1 MSTSD
6 AIHLSETSTLNDAN
20 LHQLLQQQFGFDQ
33 FRPGQLAAIKTI
45 LSGHSALAIFPTGSG
60 KSLCYQFCAQQLP
73 NLTLVISPLLA
84 LMKDQLAFLASKG
97 IAAASIDSSLTYEQ
111 TQQVMRDVRDN
122 RTRILMV
129 SVERFKNERFRQFL
143 HSVAISLL
151 VVDEAHCI
159 SEWGHNF
166 RPDYLKIPQFCAAF
180 SIPQTLLLTATATE
194 QVKHDMALR
203 FELSPQH
210 IIQTGFYR
218 PNLDL
223 SVVAVSQ
230 QDKNNHLAHY
240 VKHFTAANHCGAGI
254 VYVTLQQTAEEV
266 AQYLVSQGVNARAY
280 HAGMEQDDRQD
291 IQQQFMDNRVQV
303 IVATI
308 AFGMGIDKS
317 DIRFVMHYD
326 LPKSIENYSQEIGR
340 AGRDGNVSHCITLAN
355 LDGLNTVENF
365 VYGDT
370 PEPESIANL
379 LDIIASET
387 DQGRWE
393 VQELSLSTA
402 CNIRTL
408 PLKTLFVQLELMDVI
423 KPSFAYFADFKYR
436 FIEDKQ
442 AILNR
447 FNAERQAFL
456 NQVFEHTQ
464 FKKIWGQLDFDSLY
478 QQYGC
483 ERQRVVAALEY
494 LADQNLI
501 ILETKKITQVY
512 SVKQQ
517 ALSSESQRLQLTQQ
531 LAQYFGGNEHKEI
544 VRIGKLV
551 AFFELDT
558 CLSAALAQYFDDQ
571 AAPKTCGHCSVCR
584 GEIAVLSKQT
594 LAPLPDTA
602 NVAAMLTPLHQVA
615 QAKSLPT
622 VTIATQAKFLAGMV
636 MPRFSRMKVK
646 QLDGFGR
653 FSAYRYQDI
662 LDAVKK
668 VNS

>member
-1 MSTSD
+1 MSNMAPNTD
-6 AIHLSETSTLNDAN
+6 THQGIHSLN
-20 LHQLLQQQFGFDQ
+20 LHQLLQQQFNFDH
-33 FRPGQLAAIKTI
+33 FRSGQQAVIETI
-45 LSGHSALAIFPTGSG
+45 LAGQSALAIFPTGSG

-111 TQQVMRDVRDN
+111 TQQVMRDVRDK

-143 HSVAISLL
+143 HSVPISLL

-166 RPDYLKIPQFCAAF
+166 RPDYLKIPQFCQAF
-180 SIPQTLLLTATATE
+180 SIPQTLLLTATATA
-194 QVKHDMALR
+194 QVKHDMASR
-203 FELSPQH
+203 FGLTPAQ

-218 PNLDL
+218 ANLDL
-223 SVVAVSQ
+223 SVLAVSQ
-230 QDKNNHLAHY
+230 QEKNDQLVNCVNY
-240 VKHFTAANHCGAGI
+240 YANNGQTGAGI
-254 VYVTLQQTAEEV
+254 VYVTLQQTAEDV
-266 AQYLVSQGVNARAY
+266 AQVLINQGINAQAY
-280 HAGMEQDDRQD
+280 HAGMEQASRQS
-291 IQQQFMDNRVQV
+291 IQQQFMDNQVQV

-317 DIRFVMHYD
+317 DIRFVIHYD

-340 AGRDGNVSHCITLAN
+340 AGRDGQLSHCVTLAN

-370 PEPESIANL
+370 PEPESIEQL
-379 LDIIASET
+379 LEIIVDET
-387 DQGRWE
+387 EQGRWE
-393 VQELSLSTA
+393 VQELPLSTA
-402 CNIRTL
+402 CNIRSL
-408 PLKTLFVQLELMDVI
+408 PLKTLFVQLELLGVI
-423 KPSFAYFADFKYR
+423 SPSYAYFADFKYR
-436 FIEDKQ
+436 FVEDKQ
-442 AILNR
+442 TILNR

-456 NQVFEHTQ
+456 SEVFEHTQ

-478 QQYGC
+478 QQYGA

-494 LADQNLI
+494 LAEQQLI

-512 SVKQQ
+512 SVNQQ
-517 ALSSESQRLQLTQQ
+517 ALTDPAKVQALSLQLSD
-531 LAQYFGGNEHKEI
+531 YFTDNERKEM
-544 VRIGKLV
+544 VRISQLV

-558 CLSAALAQYFDDQ
+558 CLSASLAEYFDDQ
-571 AAPKTCGHCSVCR
+571 AAPKSCGHCSVCR
-584 GEIAVLSKQT
+584 GQIAVLSKQA
-594 LAPLPDTA
+594 LAPLPDSA
-602 NVAAMLTPLHQVA
+602 NVATLLAPLHQVA

-622 VTIATQAKFLAGMV
+622 VTVATQAKFLAGMV
-636 MPRFSRMKVK
+636 MPRFSRLKLK

-662 LDAVKK
+662 LAAVNK

>member
-1 MSTSD
+1 MSSMTPYSD
-6 AIHLSETSTLNDAN
+6 TDQGVDSAG
-20 LHQLLQQQFGFDQ
+20 LHQLLQQQFGFDH
-33 FRPGQLAAIKTI
+33 FRTGQQAVIETI
-45 LSGHSALAIFPTGSG
+45 LSGQSALAIFPTGSG

-73 NLTLVISPLLA
+73 HLTLVISPLLA

-143 HSVAISLL
+143 HSVPISLM

-166 RPDYLKIPQFCAAF
+166 RPDYLKIPQFCQAF
-180 SIPQTLLLTATATE
+180 SIPQTLLLTATATA
-194 QVKHDMALR
+194 QVKLDMASR
-203 FELSPQH
+203 FGLTPAQ

-218 PNLDL
+218 ANLDL
-223 SVVAVSQ
+223 SVMAVSQ
-230 QDKNNHLAHY
+230 QDKNNQLVDCVNY
-240 VKHFTAANHCGAGI
+240 YANNEQTGAGI
-254 VYVTLQQTAEEV
+254 VYVTLQQTAEDV
-266 AQYLVSQGVNARAY
+266 AQVLMNQGINARAY
-280 HAGMEQDDRQD
+280 HAGMEQEARQS
-291 IQQQFMDNRVQV
+291 IQQQFMNNQVQV

-317 DIRFVMHYD
+317 DIRFVIHYD

-340 AGRDGNVSHCITLAN
+340 AGRDGQLSYCVTLAN

-370 PEPESIANL
+370 PEPEGIKQL
-379 LDIIASET
+379 LEIIADET

-393 VQELSLSTA
+393 VQELPLSTA
-402 CNIRTL
+402 CNIRSL
-408 PLKTLFVQLELMDVI
+408 PLKTLFVQLELLGVI
-423 KPSFAYFADFKYR
+423 SPSFAYFADFKYR
-436 FIEDKQ
+436 FVEDKQ
-442 AILNR
+442 VILSR
-447 FNAERQAFL
+447 FNPERQAFL

-478 QQYGC
+478 QQYGA

-494 LADQNLI
+494 LAEQQLI

-512 SVKQQ
+512 NVNQQ
-517 ALSSESQRLQLTQQ
+517 ALANPAQLQALSLQISD
-531 LAQYFGGNEHKEI
+531 YFDDNERKEI
-544 VRIGKLV
+544 VRISQLV
-551 AFFELDT
+551 AFFELDS
-558 CLSAALAQYFDDQ
+558 CLSASLAEYFDDQ
-571 AAPKTCGHCSVCR
+571 AAPKSCGHCSVCR
-584 GEIAVLSKQT
+584 GQIAVLSKQA
-594 LAPLPDTA
+594 LAPLPDSA
-602 NVAAMLTPLHQVA
+602 NVAALLAPLHQVA

-622 VTIATQAKFLAGMV
+622 VTVATQAKFLAGMV
-636 MPRFSRMKVK
+636 MPRFSRLKVK
-646 QLDGFGR
+646 QFEGFGR

-662 LDAVKK
+662 LAAVNK

>member
-1 MSTSD
+1 MAPNTD
-6 AIHLSETSTLNDAN
+6 THQGIHSLN
-20 LHQLLQQQFGFDQ
+20 LHQLLQQQFNFDH
-33 FRPGQLAAIKTI
+33 FRSGQQAVIETI
-45 LSGHSALAIFPTGSG
+45 LAGQSALAIFPTGSG

-111 TQQVMRDVRDN
+111 TQQVMRDVRDK

-143 HSVAISLL
+143 HSVPISLL

-166 RPDYLKIPQFCAAF
+166 RPDYLKIPQFCQAF
-180 SIPQTLLLTATATE
+180 SIPQTLLLTATATA
-194 QVKHDMALR
+194 QVKHDMASR
-203 FELSPQH
+203 FGLTPAQ

-218 PNLDL
+218 ANLDL
-223 SVVAVSQ
+223 SVLAVSQ
-230 QDKNNHLAHY
+230 QEKNDQLVNCVNY
-240 VKHFTAANHCGAGI
+240 YANNGQTGAGI
-254 VYVTLQQTAEEV
+254 VYVTLQQTAEDV
-266 AQYLVSQGVNARAY
+266 AQVLINQGINAQAY
-280 HAGMEQDDRQD
+280 HAGMEQASRQS
-291 IQQQFMDNRVQV
+291 IQQQFMDNQVQV

-317 DIRFVMHYD
+317 DIRFVIHYD

-340 AGRDGNVSHCITLAN
+340 AGRDGQLSHCVTLAN

-370 PEPESIANL
+370 PEPESIEQL
-379 LDIIASET
+379 LEIIVDET
-387 DQGRWE
+387 EQGRWE
-393 VQELSLSTA
+393 VQELPLSTA
-402 CNIRTL
+402 CNIRSL
-408 PLKTLFVQLELMDVI
+408 PLKTLFVQLELLGVI
-423 KPSFAYFADFKYR
+423 SPSYAYFADFKYR
-436 FIEDKQ
+436 FVEDKQ
-442 AILNR
+442 TILNR

-456 NQVFEHTQ
+456 SQVFEHTQ

-478 QQYGC
+478 QQYGA

-494 LADQNLI
+494 LAEQQLI

-512 SVKQQ
+512 NVNQQ
-517 ALSSESQRLQLTQQ
+517 ALTDPAKVQALSLQLSD
-531 LAQYFGGNEHKEI
+531 YFTDNERKEM
-544 VRIGKLV
+544 VRISQLV

-558 CLSAALAQYFDDQ
+558 CLSASLAEYFDDQ
-571 AAPKTCGHCSVCR
+571 AAPKSCGHCSVCR
-584 GEIAVLSKQT
+584 GQIAVLSKQA
-594 LAPLPDTA
+594 LAPLPDSA
-602 NVAAMLTPLHQVA
+602 NVATLLAPLHQVA

-622 VTIATQAKFLAGMV
+622 VTVATQAKFLAGMV
-636 MPRFSRMKVK
+636 MPRFSRLKLK

-662 LDAVKK
+662 LAAVNK

>member
-1 MSTSD
+1 MFTSS
-6 AIHLSETSTLNDAN
+6 ANHFDAN
-20 LHQLLQQQFGFDQ
+20 PSFDSATLHALLQQQFGFEQ
-33 FRPGQLAAIKTI
+33 FRDGQQSVIETI
-45 LSGHSALAIFPTGSG
+45 LAGQSALAIFPTGSG

-73 NLTLVISPLLA
+73 HLTLVISPLLA

-111 TQQVMRDVRDN
+111 TQQVMRDVRDK

-143 HSVAISLL
+143 HSVPISLL

-166 RPDYLKIPQFCAAF
+166 RPDYLKIPQFCQAF
-180 SIPQTLLLTATATE
+180 SIPQTLLLTATATA
-194 QVKHDMALR
+194 QVKHDMASR
-203 FELSPQH
+203 FGLTPAQ

-218 PNLDL
+218 ANLDL
-223 SVVAVSQ
+223 SVLAVSQ
-230 QDKNNHLAHY
+230 QEKNDQLVNCVNY
-240 VKHFTAANHCGAGI
+240 YANNGQTGAGI
-254 VYVTLQQTAEEV
+254 VYVTLQQTAEDV
-266 AQYLVSQGVNARAY
+266 AQVLINQGINAQAY
-280 HAGMEQDDRQD
+280 HAGMEQASRQS
-291 IQQQFMDNRVQV
+291 IQQQFMDNQVQV

-317 DIRFVMHYD
+317 DIRFVIHYD

-340 AGRDGNVSHCITLAN
+340 AGRDGQLSHCVTLAN

-370 PEPESIANL
+370 PEPDSIEQL
-379 LDIIASET
+379 LETIADET
-387 DQGRWE
+387 EQGRWE
-393 VQELSLSTA
+393 VQELPLSTA

-408 PLKTLFVQLELMDVI
+408 PLKTLFVQLELLGVI
-423 KPSFAYFADFKYR
+423 SPSYAYFAEFKYR
-436 FIEDKQ
+436 FVEDKHT
-442 AILNR
+442 ILNR

-478 QQYGC
+478 QQYGA

-494 LADQNLI
+494 LAEQQLI

-512 SVKQQ
+512 NVNQQ
-517 ALSSESQRLQLTQQ
+517 AFSDPTKVHALGAQLSD
-531 LAQYFGGNEHKEI
+531 YFADNEHKEI
-544 VRIGKLV
+544 VRISQLV
-551 AFFELDT
+551 AFFELNT
-558 CLSAALAQYFDDQ
+558 CLSASLAEYFDDH
-571 AAPKTCGHCSVCR
+571 AAPKSCGHCSVCR
-584 GEIAVLSKQT
+584 GQSAVLSKQA
-594 LAPLPDTA
+594 LAPLPDSA
-602 NVAAMLTPLHQVA
+602 NLAALLAPLHQVA

-622 VTIATQAKFLAGMV
+622 VTVATQAKFLAGMV
-636 MPRFSRMKVK
+636 MPRFSRLKLK

-662 LDAVKK
+662 LAAVNK

>member
-1 MSTSD
+1 MSNMAPNTD
-6 AIHLSETSTLNDAN
+6 THQGIHSLN
-20 LHQLLQQQFGFDQ
+20 LHQLLQQQFNFDH
-33 FRPGQLAAIKTI
+33 FRSGQQAVIETI
-45 LSGHSALAIFPTGSG
+45 LAGQSALAIFPTGSG

-111 TQQVMRDVRDN
+111 TQQVMRDVRDK

-143 HSVAISLL
+143 HSVPISLL

-166 RPDYLKIPQFCAAF
+166 RPDYLKIPQFCQAF
-180 SIPQTLLLTATATE
+180 SIPQTLLLTATATA
-194 QVKHDMALR
+194 QVKHDMASR
-203 FELSPQH
+203 FGLTPAQ

-218 PNLDL
+218 ANLDL
-223 SVVAVSQ
+223 SVLAVSQ
-230 QDKNNHLAHY
+230 QEKNDQLVNCVNY
-240 VKHFTAANHCGAGI
+240 YANNGQTGAGI
-254 VYVTLQQTAEEV
+254 VYVTLQQTAEDV
-266 AQYLVSQGVNARAY
+266 AQVLINQGINAQAY
-280 HAGMEQDDRQD
+280 HAGMEQASRQS
-291 IQQQFMDNRVQV
+291 IQQQFMDNQVQV

-317 DIRFVMHYD
+317 DIRFVIHYD

-340 AGRDGNVSHCITLAN
+340 AGRDGQLSHCVTLAN

-370 PEPESIANL
+370 PEPESIEQL
-379 LDIIASET
+379 LEIIVDET
-387 DQGRWE
+387 EQGRWE
-393 VQELSLSTA
+393 VQELPLSTA
-402 CNIRTL
+402 CNIRSL
-408 PLKTLFVQLELMDVI
+408 PLKTLFVQLELLGVI
-423 KPSFAYFADFKYR
+423 SPSYAYFADFKYR
-436 FIEDKQ
+436 FVEDKQ
-442 AILNR
+442 TILNR

-456 NQVFEHTQ
+456 SQVFEHTQ

-478 QQYGC
+478 QQYGA

-494 LADQNLI
+494 LAEQQLI

-512 SVKQQ
+512 NVNQQ
-517 ALSSESQRLQLTQQ
+517 ALTDPAKVQALSLQLSD
-531 LAQYFGGNEHKEI
+531 YFTDNERKEM
-544 VRIGKLV
+544 VRISQLV

-558 CLSAALAQYFDDQ
+558 CLSASLAEYFDDQ
-571 AAPKTCGHCSVCR
+571 AAPKSCGHCSVCR
-584 GEIAVLSKQT
+584 GQIAVLSKQA
-594 LAPLPDTA
+594 LAPLPDSA
-602 NVAAMLTPLHQVA
+602 NVATLLAPLHQVA

-622 VTIATQAKFLAGMV
+622 VTVATQAKFLAGMV
-636 MPRFSRMKVK
+636 MPRFSRLKLK

-662 LDAVKK
+662 LAAVNK

>member
-1 MSTSD
+1 MTTHTPIIAQGSSRLNVAD
-6 AIHLSETSTLNDAN
+6 LHL
-20 LHQLLQQQFGFDQ
+20 LLQQQFGFAE
-33 FRPGQLAAIKTI
+33 FREGQQQVIETI

-111 TQQVMRDVRDN
+111 TQQVMRDIRDKQ
-122 RTRILMV
+122 TRILMV

-143 HSVAISLL
+143 HSVPISLL

-166 RPDYLKIPQFCAAF
+166 RPDYLKIPQFCQAF

-194 QVKHDMALR
+194 QVKRDMASR
-203 FELSPQH
+203 FALAPQQ
-210 IIQTGFYR
+210 IVQTGFYR
-218 PNLDL
+218 SNLDL
-223 SVVAVSQ
+223 SVIAVTEQ
-230 QDKNNHLAHY
+230 EKNHHLVHY
-240 VKHFTAANHCGAGI
+240 VKHFTASDCVGI
-254 VYVTLQQTAEEV
+254 VYVTLQHTAEDV
-266 AQYLVSQGVNARAY
+266 AQLLKTAGVNAQAY
-280 HAGMEQDDRQD
+280 HAGMEQESRQS
-291 IQQQFMDNRVQV
+291 IQQQFMDNQVQV

-317 DIRFVMHYD
+317 DIRFVIHYD

-340 AGRDGNVSHCITLAN
+340 AGRDGQLSYCYTLAN

-370 PEPESIANL
+370 PEPESIADL
-379 LDIIASET
+379 LEIIATET

-436 FIEDKQ
+436 FVEDKHV
-442 AILNR
+442 ILNR
-447 FNAERQAFL
+447 FNPERQAFL
-456 NQVFEHTQ
+456 NQIFEHTH
-464 FKKIWGQLDFDSLY
+464 FKKIWGQLDFDRLY
-478 QQYGC
+478 QQYGS

-494 LADQNLI
+494 LAEQQLI
-501 ILETKKITQVY
+501 VLETKKITQVFT
-512 SVKQQ
+512 VNQQ
-517 ALSSESQRLQLTQQ
+517 VLHSTLQRQQLTQQ
-531 LAQYFGGNEHKEI
+531 LSDYFSDNERKEI
-544 VRIGKLV
+544 VRISKLV
-551 AFFELDT
+551 AYFELDT
-558 CLSAALAQYFDDQ
+558 CLSSALALYFDDH
-571 AAPKTCGHCSVCR
+571 AAPQTCGHCSVCR
-584 GEIAVLSKQT
+584 GQIAVLSKQT
-594 LAPLPDTA
+594 LPALPEADNIATLLAPLQ
-602 NVAAMLTPLHQVA
+602 QVV
-615 QAKSLPT
+615 QDKSLPT
-622 VTIATQAKFLAGMV
+622 LTIATQAKFLAGMV
-636 MPRFSRMKVK
+636 MPRFSRLKVK
-646 QLDGFGR
+646 QFEGFGR

-662 LDAVKK
+662 LDALKK

>member
-1 MSTSD
+1 MSNMAPNTD
-6 AIHLSETSTLNDAN
+6 THQGIHSLN
-20 LHQLLQQQFGFDQ
+20 LHQLLQQQFNFDH
-33 FRPGQLAAIKTI
+33 FRSGQQAVIETI
-45 LSGHSALAIFPTGSG
+45 LAGQSALAIFPTGSG

-111 TQQVMRDVRDN
+111 TQQVMRDVRDK

-143 HSVAISLL
+143 HSVPISLL

-166 RPDYLKIPQFCAAF
+166 RPDYLKIPQFCQAF
-180 SIPQTLLLTATATE
+180 SIPQTLLLTATATA
-194 QVKHDMALR
+194 QVKHDMASR
-203 FELSPQH
+203 FGLTPAQ

-218 PNLDL
+218 ANLDL
-223 SVVAVSQ
+223 SVLAVSQ
-230 QDKNNHLAHY
+230 QEKNDQLVNCVNY
-240 VKHFTAANHCGAGI
+240 YANNGQTGAGI
-254 VYVTLQQTAEEV
+254 VYVTLQQTAEDV
-266 AQYLVSQGVNARAY
+266 AQVLINQGINAQAY
-280 HAGMEQDDRQD
+280 HAGMEQASRQS
-291 IQQQFMDNRVQV
+291 IQQQFMDNQVQV

-317 DIRFVMHYD
+317 DIRFVIHYD

-340 AGRDGNVSHCITLAN
+340 AGRDGQLSHCVTLAN

-370 PEPESIANL
+370 PEPESIEQL
-379 LDIIASET
+379 LEIIVDET
-387 DQGRWE
+387 EQGRWE
-393 VQELSLSTA
+393 VQELPLSTA
-402 CNIRTL
+402 CNIRSL
-408 PLKTLFVQLELMDVI
+408 PLKTLFVQLELLGVI
-423 KPSFAYFADFKYR
+423 SPSYAYFADFKYR
-436 FIEDKQ
+436 FVEDKQ
-442 AILNR
+442 TILNR

-456 NQVFEHTQ
+456 SEVFEHTQ

-478 QQYGC
+478 QQYGA

-494 LADQNLI
+494 LAEQQLI

-512 SVKQQ
+512 NVNQQ
-517 ALSSESQRLQLTQQ
+517 ALTDPAKVQALSLQLSD
-531 LAQYFGGNEHKEI
+531 YFTDNERKEM
-544 VRIGKLV
+544 VRISQLV

-558 CLSAALAQYFDDQ
+558 CLSASLAEYFDDQ
-571 AAPKTCGHCSVCR
+571 AAPKSCGHCSVCR
-584 GEIAVLSKQT
+584 GQIAVLSKQA
-594 LAPLPDTA
+594 LAPLPDSA
-602 NVAAMLTPLHQVA
+602 NVATLLAPLHQVA

-622 VTIATQAKFLAGMV
+622 VTVATQAKFLAGMV
-636 MPRFSRMKVK
+636 MPRFSRLKLK

-662 LDAVKK
+662 LAAVNK

>member
-1 MSTSD
+1 MAPNTD
-6 AIHLSETSTLNDAN
+6 THQGIHSLN
-20 LHQLLQQQFGFDQ
+20 LHQLLQQQFNFDH
-33 FRPGQLAAIKTI
+33 FRSGQQAVIETI
-45 LSGHSALAIFPTGSG
+45 LAGQSALAIFPTGSG

-111 TQQVMRDVRDN
+111 TQQVMRDVRDK

-143 HSVAISLL
+143 HSVPISLL

-166 RPDYLKIPQFCAAF
+166 RPDYLKIPQFCQAF
-180 SIPQTLLLTATATE
+180 SIPQTLLLTATATA
-194 QVKHDMALR
+194 QVKHDMASR
-203 FELSPQH
+203 FGLTPAQ

-218 PNLDL
+218 ANLDL
-223 SVVAVSQ
+223 SVLAVSQ
-230 QDKNNHLAHY
+230 QEKNDQLVNCVNY
-240 VKHFTAANHCGAGI
+240 YANNGQTGAGI
-254 VYVTLQQTAEEV
+254 VYVTLQQTAEDV
-266 AQYLVSQGVNARAY
+266 AQVLINQGINAQAY
-280 HAGMEQDDRQD
+280 HAGMEQASRQS
-291 IQQQFMDNRVQV
+291 IQQQFMDNQVQV

-317 DIRFVMHYD
+317 DIRFVIHYD

-340 AGRDGNVSHCITLAN
+340 AGRDGQLSHCVTLAN

-370 PEPESIANL
+370 PEPESIEQL
-379 LDIIASET
+379 LEIIVDET
-387 DQGRWE
+387 EQGRWE
-393 VQELSLSTA
+393 VQELPLSTA
-402 CNIRTL
+402 CNIRSL
-408 PLKTLFVQLELMDVI
+408 PLKTLFVQLELLGVI
-423 KPSFAYFADFKYR
+423 SPSYAYFADFKYR
-436 FIEDKQ
+436 FVEDKQ
-442 AILNR
+442 TILNR

-456 NQVFEHTQ
+456 SEVFEHTQ

-478 QQYGC
+478 QQYGA

-494 LADQNLI
+494 LAEQQLI

-512 SVKQQ
+512 SVNQQ
-517 ALSSESQRLQLTQQ
+517 ALTDPAKVQALSLQLSD
-531 LAQYFGGNEHKEI
+531 YFTDNERKEM
-544 VRIGKLV
+544 VRISQLV

-558 CLSAALAQYFDDQ
+558 CLSASLAEYFDDQ
-571 AAPKTCGHCSVCR
+571 AAPKSCGHCSVCR
-584 GEIAVLSKQT
+584 GQIAVLSKQA
-594 LAPLPDTA
+594 LAPLPDSA
-602 NVAAMLTPLHQVA
+602 NVATLLAPLHQVA

-622 VTIATQAKFLAGMV
+622 VTVATQAKFLAGMV
-636 MPRFSRMKVK
+636 MPRFSRLKLK

-662 LDAVKK
+662 LAAVNK

>member
-1 MSTSD
+1 MTPSAQND
-6 AIHLSETSTLNDAN
+6 TLKTIAALGTVEHQA
-20 LHQLLQQQFGFDQ
+20 LHQFLQQQFGFNE
-33 FRPGQLAAIKTI
+33 FREGQQAVIETVLA
-45 LSGHSALAIFPTGSG
+45 GHSALAIFPTGSG

-111 TQQVMRDVRDN
+111 TQQVISNIREQ

-143 HSVAISLL
+143 KSVSISLL

-166 RPDYLKIPQFCAAF
+166 RPDYLKIPQYCQEFA
-180 SIPQTLLLTATATE
+180 IPQCLLLTATATE
-194 QVKHDMALR
+194 QVKMDMASR
-203 FELSPQH
+203 FNLSAQQVV
-210 IIQTGFYR
+210 QTGFYR

-230 QDKNNHLAHY
+230 QQKLSQLTQI
-240 VKHFTAANHCGAGI
+240 VKEFTGAGI
-254 VYVTLQQTAEEV
+254 VYVTLQQTAEDV
-266 AQYLVSQGVNARAY
+266 AAHLIRQGVNVAAY
-280 HAGMEQDDRQD
+280 HAGMEQPIRQK
-291 IQQQFMDNRVQV
+291 IQQQFMDNQIQI

-308 AFGMGIDKS
+308 AFGMGIDKA
-317 DIRFVMHYD
+317 DIRFVIHFD

-340 AGRDGNVSHCITLAN
+340 AGRDGLLSHCITLAN

-370 PEPESIANL
+370 PEPQHIGQL

-387 DQGRWE
+387 DNGRWE
-393 VQELSLSTA
+393 VQETALSTA
-402 CNIRTL
+402 CNIRSL
-408 PLKTLFVQLELMDVI
+408 PLKTLFVQLELLGIMR
-423 KPSFAYFADFKYR
+423 PSYAYFAEFKYR
-436 FIEDKQ
+436 FIEDQQ

-447 FNAERQAFL
+447 FNERRQEFL
-456 NQVFEHTQ
+456 KLIFAHTQ
-464 FKKIWGQLDFDSLY
+464 FKKVWGQLDFDSLY
-478 QQYGC
+478 QQHGC
-483 ERQRVVAALEY
+483 ERQRVVAALDY
-494 LADQNLI
+494 LAEQNLI

-512 SVKQQ
+512 DVQQQ
-517 ALSSESQRLQLTQQ
+517 ALSTPQQLQLLTQQ
-531 LAQYFGGNEHKEI
+531 LSHYFSDNEHKEI

-551 AFFELDT
+551 AFFELDR
-558 CLSAALAQYFDDQ
+558 CLSANLAQYFDDYSV
-571 AAPKTCGHCSVCR
+571 PESCGHCSVCR
-584 GEIAVLSKQT
+584 GQIAVLSKQA
-594 LAPLPDTA
+594 LAPLPDSAT
-602 NVAAMLTPLHQVA
+602 VTTLLEPLTLVA

-622 VTIATQAKFLAGMV
+622 PTIATQAKFLAGMI
-636 MPRFSRMKVK
+636 MPMFSRLKVK

-662 LDAVKK
+662 LDTVNR